1 MTLLTTLQR
10 VVKDLYKNE
19 GIRIFEDR
27 EGKIWMSWTGDRPKM
42 LTNMLLNPYWDLRIN
57 YIEKRAQINLRIR

>member
-10 VVKDLYKNE
+10 LAKDLHKNE
-19 GIRIFEDR
+19 DVRIFEDR
-27 EGKIWMSWTGDRPKM
+27 ERKIWMSWTGDRPKM